1 MMMAALFCW
10 FMTRKI
16 ASIIKQIRNAR
27 NGAYGNVCPQQ
38 DCMALLTLSD
48 AFPMLSISLDFTP
61 RAMYCFSKLS

>member
-1 MMMAALFCW
+1 MMMDALFCW
-10 FMTRKI
+10 LMTRKI

-48 AFPMLSISLDFTP
+48 AFPMLSIP
-61 RAMYCFSKLS
+61 P